1 MLDQQHVLIVDDS
14 LVYRRLLAKM
24 LAQWGYRV
32 SEAENGEAALRLLAE
47 SAVNMVISDWE
58 MPVMDGLTLCRA
70 IRERHFGHYI
80 YVILLTARESADDLT
95 EGFNAGAD
103 DFLSK
108 PVAQSELRARLH
120 AGMRILALEA
130 SLAAH
135 NTRLSEALSQIEQDL
150 QAAARL
156 QQSVLPSHR
165 LRYRDYFAD
174 WLFLPSAWVSGDIFN
189 VFPLDNHLGFY
200 FVDVAGHGVGAAM
213 MSLAVARQFLHGRVV
228 ERFLFDDQG
237 GVTSPAQVVRMLNE
251 RFCSEEADIV
261 SYFTM
266 IYGVIDLRS
275 GEGRLCQAGHPTPF
289 IVTPTGEGKETGNG
303 GAPVGLLAD
312 LSWEDTTFILN
323 EGERLCLFSDGITEC
338 ENPTGEQ
345 YGQARLQRWVQQHA
359 GCSMEEL
366 LPLFGQHLTNW
377 RSDEGREAGSM
388 ADDVSLLI
396 IERRGISYEY

>member
-1 MLDQQHVLIVDDS
+1 MSQHVLIVDDS
-14 LVYRRLLAKM
+14 LVYRRLLSKM
-24 LAQWGYRV
+24 LAQWGYQV
-32 SEAENGEAALRLLAE
+32 SEAENGEAALSILADG
-47 SAVNMVISDWE
+47 SVNMVISDWE

-70 IRERHFGHYI
+70 IRERQFGHYV

-95 EGFNAGAD
+95 EGFDAGAD

-108 PVAQSELRARLH
+108 PVNQSELRARLH
-120 AGMRILALEA
+120 AGIRILDLEA

-156 QQSVLPSHR
+156 QHSVLPSHR
-165 LRYRDYFAD
+165 LRYQDYFAD

-237 GVTSPAQVVRMLNE
+237 GVTSPAEVVRMLNE
-251 RFCSEEADIV
+251 RFCSEEPDIV

-266 IYGVIDLRS
+266 IYGVIDLSS

-289 IVTPTGEGKETGNG
+289 IVTADGDVKETGGG
-303 GAPVGLLAD
+303 GAPVGLLER
-312 LSWEDTTFILN
+312 LTWEDTAFTLH

-338 ENPTGEQ
+338 ENPAGEQ
-345 YGQARLQRWVQQHA
+345 FGQARMQQWLQQHA
-359 GCSMEEL
+359 ALPVEAL
-366 LPLFGQHLTNW
+366 LPKFGEHLVGW
-377 RSDEGREAGSM
+377 RSDAGRHSGAM

-396 IERRGISYEY
+396 IERRGVAP

>member
-1 MLDQQHVLIVDDS
+1 MSQHVLIVDDS

-24 LAQWGYRV
+24 LAQWGYQV
-32 SEAENGEAALRLLAE
+32 SEAENGEAALNILAQT
-47 SAVNMVISDWE
+47 AVNMVISDWE

-70 IRERHFGHYI
+70 IRERQFGHYVYI
-80 YVILLTARESADDLT
+80 ILLTARESADDLT
-95 EGFNAGAD
+95 EGFDAGAD

-108 PVAQSELRARLH
+108 PVNQSELRARLH
-120 AGMRILALEA
+120 AGIRILELEA

-135 NTRLSEALSQIEQDL
+135 NTRLSEALGQIEQDL

-165 LRYRDYFAD
+165 LRYQDYFAD

-189 VFPLDNHLGFY
+189 VFALDNHLGFY

-228 ERFLFDDQG
+228 ERFLFDEQG
-237 GVTSPAQVVRMLNE
+237 GVTSPAEVVRMLNE
-251 RFCSEEADIV
+251 RFCSEEPDIV

-289 IVTPTGEGKETGNG
+289 IVTPTGEAKETGNG
-303 GAPVGLLAD
+303 GAPVGLFSHLA
-312 LSWEDTTFILN
+312 WEDTAFTLN

-338 ENPTGEQ
+338 ENPAGEQ
-345 YGQARLQRWVQQHA
+345 FGQARLQAWLQQHA
-359 GCSMEEL
+359 GFTVEAL
-366 LPLFGQHLTNW
+366 LPRFGEQLVHW
-377 RSDEGREAGSM
+377 RSDAGHHSGTM
-388 ADDVSLLI
+388 TDDVSLLI
-396 IERRGISYEY
+396 IERRGVAQ